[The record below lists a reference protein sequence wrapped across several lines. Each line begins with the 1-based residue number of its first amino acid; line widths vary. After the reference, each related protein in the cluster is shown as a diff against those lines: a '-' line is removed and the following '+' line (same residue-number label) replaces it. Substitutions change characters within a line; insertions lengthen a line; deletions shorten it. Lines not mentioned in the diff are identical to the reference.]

1 MATCSTGILQ
11 LASLQAFLWHESGLA
26 LSHWAFKESS
36 VFAAQ
41 VTCDKI
47 KLVHFITL
55 VFLAVLAWLIPLREG
70 SAVIQWPINTTVPSC
85 SVIFLILMEIM
96 LPGDLQYLQEWKR
109 TAETDKLSKKE
120 QTAQQ
125 DHEIQKQNFKL
136 SEKMKPIYEGWVGKV
151 GGLSFK
157 R

>member
-1 MATCSTGILQ
+1 MATCSMGILQ

-70 SAVIQWPINTTVPSC
+70 SAVIQ
-85 SVIFLILMEIM
+85 
-96 LPGDLQYLQEWKR
+96 
-109 TAETDKLSKKE
+109 
-120 QTAQQ
+120 
-125 DHEIQKQNFKL
+125 
-136 SEKMKPIYEGWVGKV
+136 
-151 GGLSFK
+151 
-157 R
+157 